1 MRSLLTAL
9 FLAATVIAAPS
20 LALAQTPTDVKA
32 AAKSEVEKKER
43 QVSPGQQAMRDRQ
56 KACSA
61 EWKTVKGTEAAAGKT
76 WPKFCSECNK
86 RLKEKPQ
93 RCKRILDFASI

>member
-1 MRSLLTAL
+1 MRPLITAL
-9 FLAATVIAAPS
+9 FLATAIIAAPS
-20 LALAQTPTDVKA
+20 FASAQTPADAKA
-32 AAKSEVEKKER
+32 TVKSEVEKKER

-76 WPKFCSECNK
+76 WPKFWSECNK
-86 RLKEKPQ
+86 RLKEKQ
-93 RCKRILDFASI
+93 G